1 MIGASLQRIFAQFKN
16 ARFRACKESR
26 TGRYEMQHRHNKNN
40 MEEITAVRP
49 TAHSAF
55 RLPTDSLN
63 ELAALDKHAGVQLSF
78 SVPTSTP
85 NSGSQ
90 ETVLACAAIT
100 LSEPF
105 GFPTGVANFPTD
117 VANRENRSTRHA
129 CFLHAKS
136 ATNNP
141 LSVQSSV
148 IQIRTQSWGSCML
161 KCARGSLS

>member
-26 TGRYEMQHRHNKNN
+26 TGRYEMQHRHNKNH

-117 VANRENRSTRHA
+117 IANRENRSTRHA
-129 CFLHAKS
+129 CFLQAKS
-136 ATNNP
+136 AS
-141 LSVQSSV
+141 SVQSSV
-148 IQIRTQSWGSCML
+148 IQIRAQSWGSCML
-161 KCARGSLS
+161 KCASGSLS